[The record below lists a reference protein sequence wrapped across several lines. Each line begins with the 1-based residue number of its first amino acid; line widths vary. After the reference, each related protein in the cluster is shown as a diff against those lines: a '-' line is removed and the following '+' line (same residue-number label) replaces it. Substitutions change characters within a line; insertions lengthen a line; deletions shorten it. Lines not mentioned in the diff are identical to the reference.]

1 MANETRSL
9 GSAECP
15 VGRCREDAQYRSTKN
30 ARVINYRCDT
40 GQHWGNLRIEA
51 LGDLGIYRELEFWA
65 EVEENERIK
74 SGLRRRTEKTE
85 LDRVLERLGADGYM
99 VG

>member
-1 MANETRSL
+1 MAKETRSL
-9 GSAECP
+9 GEAECP
-15 VGRCREDAQYRSTKN
+15 FAQCYEEAAYRSTKN
-30 ARVINYRCDT
+30 TRVINFRCDT

-65 EVEENERIK
+65 EVKEKERIE
-74 SGLRRRTEKTE
+74 SGLHPRTDKTE
-85 LDRVLERLGADGYM
+85 LDRVLERLGDDGYM